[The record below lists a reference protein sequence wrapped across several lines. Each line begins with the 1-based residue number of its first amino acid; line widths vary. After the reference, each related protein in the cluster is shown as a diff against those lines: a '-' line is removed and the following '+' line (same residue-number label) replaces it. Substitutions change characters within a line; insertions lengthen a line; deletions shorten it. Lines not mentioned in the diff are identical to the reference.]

1 MLTIINTT
9 KINRVNGLGLVFF
22 CFDLSFSTEGRK
34 KQGNSKMRS
43 IFELALA

>member
-22 CFDLSFSTEGRK
+22 ALNFLFQPKGGKARQLSIA
-34 KQGNSKMRS
+34 Q
-43 IFELALA
+43 LALA